1 MSTLALFV
9 VVGLSVLV
17 AAGAWL
23 SAWVAR
29 RVILNDTVDEVGS
42 EDPGQLEPLIR
53 RRLGTAASAHEIE
66 QVLKPVAKR
75 SGRRRPFRPGDTEP
89 TASGADGRDE
99 RSRLDP
105 RTAAHGALVIGAL
118 GVVFGDIGTSPL
130 YAIQTVF
137 SASADRP
144 VPVTQADVY
153 GVISLVFWAVTLIVT
168 LKYVVLIMRADNDG
182 EGGIMALIALL
193 TSLRTKGVVKW
204 ALPGLAAL
212 GIFGA
217 SLFVGDSM
225 ITPAISVLSAV
236 EGLTV
241 VQASLEQLVVP
252 IAVAILVGLFAIQRR
267 GTAVVGRLFGPIC
280 AVWFAALAV
289 LGIKGI
295 AGHPGILQA
304 LSPVWA
310 ADFFGDRGLT
320 AYLALGGVVLAVT
333 GAEALYADM
342 GHFGRGPIRRAWLL
356 IVFPALMLNYMGQG
370 ALLLENPA
378 GAANPFYL
386 LVPEWARIP
395 MVLLATMATVIAS
408 QAVISGAFSV
418 TRQAIRLGYL
428 PRLRILHPSHH
439 EGQVYLPLVN
449 WTLLLGVIALV
460 LAFEHS
466 ANLAHA
472 YGIAVTGTITITTL
486 LFFVVARA
494 RAQTPLPLVVAGVV
508 AFGIVDLAFLGANLV
523 KVASG
528 GWLPLAVGALVY
540 FLLFTWQKG
549 RATVTHN
556 REALEGRLCEFVREL
571 RFTKRPLQRV
581 PGTAVFL
588 NRGKKTTPLAMR
600 AIVEHTRTLHEHV
613 IVLSIETPPV
623 PFVAD
628 DERLTIDDLLYH
640 DDGIT
645 HVTARYGFQEKPDVL
660 AILRL
665 AQKQGVGFP
674 IEIDDAS
681 YFLST
686 IDIVPTDAP
695 GMTRW
700 RKLVF
705 CALARLAADP
715 IEYFVLPRERT
726 VLMGAHVDL

>member
-1 MSTLALFV
+1 MALLALGV
-9 VVGLSVLV
+9 VDGDIGTSPLYAMGECFFGPHHADATRAADVL
-17 AAGAWL
+17 
-23 SAWVAR
+23 
-29 RVILNDTVDEVGS
+29 
-42 EDPGQLEPLIR
+42 
-53 RRLGTAASAHEIE
+53 
-66 QVLKPVAKR
+66 
-75 SGRRRPFRPGDTEP
+75 
-89 TASGADGRDE
+89 
-99 RSRLDP
+99 
-105 RTAAHGALVIGAL
+105 GAL

-137 SASADRP
+137 SVTADRP

-153 GVISLVFWAVTLIVT
+153 GVISLVFWAVTIIVT
-168 LKYVVLIMRADNDG
+168 LKYVLLIMRADNDG

-193 TSLRTKGVVKW
+193 SRLRANGVVKL

-217 SLFVGDSM
+217 ALFVGDSM
-225 ITPAISVLSAV
+225 LTPAISVLSAV

-241 VQASLEQLVVP
+241 VQASLEHLVVP
-252 IAVAILVGLFAIQRR
+252 IAVAIIVGLFAIQRH
-267 GTAVVGRLFGPIC
+267 GTAVVGRLFGPIVV
-280 AVWFAALAV
+280 VWFGALAT

-295 AGHPGILQA
+295 AGHPGILRA
-304 LSPVWA
+304 LSPIWA
-310 ADFFGDRGLT
+310 VQFFADRGLT
-320 AYLALGGVVLAVT
+320 AYLALGGVFLAVT

-386 LVPEWARIP
+386 LVPHWARIP
-395 MVLLATMATVIAS
+395 MIVLATMATIIAS

-428 PRLRILHPSHH
+428 PRLRILHPSAH
-439 EGQVYLPLVN
+439 EGQIYLPLVN
-449 WTLLLGVIALV
+449 WTLLAGVIALV
-460 LAFEHS
+460 LTFEHS

-472 YGIAVTGTITITTL
+472 YGIAVIGTITITTL
-486 LFFVVARA
+486 LFFVVART
-494 RAQTPLPLVVAGVV
+494 RGHTSLPLVIAGV
-508 AFGIVDLAFLGANLV
+508 ATFGLVDLAFLGANAV
-523 KVASG
+523 KIASG
-528 GWLPLAVGALVY
+528 GWLPLTVAAIVCFV
-540 FLLFTWQKG
+540 LFTWQKG
-549 RATVTHN
+549 RAIVTHN
-556 REALEGRLCEFVREL
+556 REALEGRLREFVSGL
-571 RFTKRPLQRV
+571 RSGSRPAQRV

-588 NRGKKTTPLAMR
+588 NRGSKTTPLAMR
-600 AIVEHTRTLHEHV
+600 ALVQHTQTLHEHV

-628 DERLTIDDLLYH
+628 ADRLTIDNLLYD

-660 AILRL
+660 EILRL
-665 AQKQGVGFP
+665 AEKQGLDHP

-695 GMTRW
+695 GMSRW
-700 RKLVF
+700 RKRVF

-715 IEYFVLPRERT
+715 IEYCVLPRERT